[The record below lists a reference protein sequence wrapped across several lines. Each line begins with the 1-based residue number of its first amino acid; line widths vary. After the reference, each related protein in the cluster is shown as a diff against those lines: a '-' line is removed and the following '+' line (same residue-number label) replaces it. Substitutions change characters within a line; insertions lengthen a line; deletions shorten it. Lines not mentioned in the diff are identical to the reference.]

1 MVGAHPVMEIVA
13 KEHKVT
19 IMDHE
24 KGQVTEQV
32 VDDPMQIP
40 RSMME
45 GWHPQQIDELPESF
59 SGEQPSLLRQ
69 REDLMLLMM
78 LLCESSH
85 FGFLFVK

>member
-1 MVGAHPVMEIVA
+1 MQGRYSMVGAHPVMEIVA

-32 VDDPMQIP
+32 VDDPMQVP

-45 GWHPQQIDELPESF
+45 GWHPQQIDDLPESF
-59 SGEQPSLLRQ
+59 SGEQRILLS
-69 REDLMLLMM
+69 RED
-78 LLCESSH
+78 
-85 FGFLFVK
+85 

>member
-32 VDDPMQIP
+32 VDDPMQVP

-59 SGEQPSLLRQ
+59 SGEQRILLS
-69 REDLMLLMM
+69 REDLMLPMM
-78 LLCESSH
+78 LCEQSH
-85 FGFLFVK
+85 LVSYL

>member
-1 MVGAHPVMEIVA
+1 MMEVVA

-24 KGQVTEQV
+24 KGKVTEQV

-45 GWHPQQIDELPESF
+45 GWHPQQIDQLPDSFTGELTKSNSRKKKWGIF
-59 SGEQPSLLRQ
+59 
-69 REDLMLLMM
+69 D
-78 LLCESSH
+78 
-85 FGFLFVK
+85 FVGYEM